1 MKKNFFNRVLL
12 PVILAAVVYFGVS
25 TLSYANTLKFAHI
38 SDVHLSDKK
47 VDTTYKVLSHSKE
60 LFDDEIKQINSVP
73 DLDFVIVTGD
83 LADKPRKELLD
94 EACSKM
100 NKLKYPWYFAFGNH
114 DAAIGSDFKKDKYF
128 TYIKK
133 KNKNIKFEKQYYSF
147 VPKKDFRVI
156 VLDATIDTRITAN
169 GELPEEQLKWLDNQ
183 LAASKKSG
191 QLPLI
196 FMHHPLQEPFPSFH
210 HRMINAQK
218 VKDLL
223 KKYDMPVAVFTGHYH
238 ATKIYQ
244 DGKILHVSTPSL
256 VTYPCAFRIVTVTNS
271 KNQVIFKFDYR
282 ETNLKDIQKKAK
294 MLTFSAETYR
304 GEESDRNGIV
314 IIKK

>member
-12 PVILAAVVYFGVS
+12 PVILAAAVYFGVS

-114 DAAIGSDFKKDKYF
+114 
-128 TYIKK
+128 
-133 KNKNIKFEKQYYSF
+133 
-147 VPKKDFRVI
+147 V
-156 VLDATIDTRITAN
+156 
-169 GELPEEQLKWLDNQ
+169 
-183 LAASKKSG
+183 
-191 QLPLI
+191 
-196 FMHHPLQEPFPSFH
+196 
-210 HRMINAQK
+210 
-218 VKDLL
+218 
-223 KKYDMPVAVFTGHYH
+223 
-238 ATKIYQ
+238 
-244 DGKILHVSTPSL
+244 
-256 VTYPCAFRIVTVTNS
+256 
-271 KNQVIFKFDYR
+271 
-282 ETNLKDIQKKAK
+282 
-294 MLTFSAETYR
+294 
-304 GEESDRNGIV
+304 
-314 IIKK
+314 